1 MDTAA
6 GVEPEPA
13 ASAAAEPNDASD
25 EAAETSP
32 PADAPRARGVSLKEH
47 EKAQKKVDAQR
58 KTVEKLRISYDKGV
72 EEAKKSKELEEEYK
86 TLTDW
91 MKETLGEKVE
101 KVAVSRRLTDTP
113 CVLVTSKFGW
123 SANMERI
130 MKAQAMGDSRASDYM
145 KGKKTM
151 EINPTSPVI
160 LDLKKKHEANDAS
173 AAQTAELLFDTAM
186 LTSGF
191 TIDQPAEFAAK
202 IFSLMDQA
210 VGAGAGAGDAEEKA
224 EDPKKDEGDDGA
236 TETVEPEVV

>member
-1 MDTAA
+1 M
-6 GVEPEPA
+6 
-13 ASAAAEPNDASD
+13 
-25 EAAETSP
+25 
-32 PADAPRARGVSLKEH
+32 
-47 EKAQKKVDAQR
+47 
-58 KTVEKLRISYDKGV
+58 
-72 EEAKKSKELEEEYK
+72 
-86 TLTDW
+86 
-91 MKETLGEKVE
+91 
-101 KVAVSRRLTDTP
+101 SRRLTDTP

-130 MKAQAMGDSRASDYM
+130 MKARPWATWASDYM

-160 LDLKKKHEANDAS
+160 LDLKKKHEANDTS